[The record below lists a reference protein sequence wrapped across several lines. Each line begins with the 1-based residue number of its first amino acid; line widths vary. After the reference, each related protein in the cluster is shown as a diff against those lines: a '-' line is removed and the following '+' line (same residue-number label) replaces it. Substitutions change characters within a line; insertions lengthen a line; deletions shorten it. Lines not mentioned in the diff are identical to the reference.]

1 MWSTILLCRACG
13 QHAGGTG
20 PIKAH
25 HHHSRVH
32 PRHRAERARRRSTRT
47 WHGVLMSVI
56 ALVLLI
62 WLTLNLA
69 LVVFRWARLDRGDV
83 VPQPETGIASTV
95 EAQ

>member
-1 MWSTILLCRACG
+1 
-13 QHAGGTG
+13 
-20 PIKAH
+20 
-25 HHHSRVH
+25 
-32 PRHRAERARRRSTRT
+32 
-47 WHGVLMSVI
+47 MSVI